1 MSQTLLVKQEG
12 RVVVLTFNRPEKL
25 NALSGEMRTA
35 YHRKL
40 LELDQDDSVG
50 AIVVTGAGRA
60 FTAGMDLTEAAERG
74 RETLFS

>member
-40 LELDQDDSVG
+40 IHRRHGSD
-50 AIVVTGAGRA
+50 
-60 FTAGMDLTEAAERG
+60 RG
-74 RETLFS
+74 RRAGTRDLVP